1 MKRGFLKKITN
12 NKVRKKTRPICKQYL
27 WRWLHTRTYC
37 PVNCYPPPL
46 LYIVLRF
53 IYSWLNPGHCPL
65 SLSFLRVNIEF
76 LFGLI
81 ILRSPQY
88 AHAHARLGWAAME
101 RKANQLFIYTHKA
114 LTTTR
119 REPLTS
125 RVTPH
130 RFIKTS
136 LPKVCWIFFVA
147 VSWLAPHLSTVG
159 WIRFWSMPNQ
169 LIFSWISARS

>member
-1 MKRGFLKKITN
+1 MQSHKAMQMYPSNMWGWLSYTLFTM
-12 NKVRKKTRPICKQYL
+12 RKCRKTASSYL
-27 WRWLHTRTYC
+27 
-37 PVNCYPPPL
+37 PPPL

-114 LTTTR
+114 LTNTR

-130 RFIKTS
+130 RFMKTS
-136 LPKVCWIFFVA
+136 LPIVGWIFFVA

-159 WIRFWSMPNQ
+159 WIHFWSMPNQ